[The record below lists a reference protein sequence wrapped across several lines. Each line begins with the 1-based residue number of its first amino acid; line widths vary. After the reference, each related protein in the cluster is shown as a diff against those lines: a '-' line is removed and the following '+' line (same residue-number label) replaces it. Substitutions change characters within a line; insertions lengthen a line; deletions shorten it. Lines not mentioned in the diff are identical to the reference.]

1 MRGRPAILVLAALL
15 AWLGCGLGQA
25 LADEATTTR
34 LEEARTASA
43 AGRFADAGAS
53 LDAAYRDGARNAALC
68 LAAARTWD
76 QAGDKGQVVRWLVR
90 AHRLDPSNT
99 EAEKALA
106 ALGVRLPGPSLPLGS
121 RLGPRALVW
130 LALAANSL
138 FWLALTLARCL
149 GRAVPRQYLAL
160 AGLLTGWLWLEAG
173 LAVCGP
179 RLWPVGVVAQEAAV
193 LCAPEAGAE
202 ALFRLPAGEVVT
214 LGPLRDG
221 FRRVTAAPDRLG
233 WVPARTAQ
241 AAAP

>member
-1 MRGRPAILVLAALL
+1 MRGRPAILFLAALL

-25 LADEATTTR
+25 WGDEAIATR
-34 LEEARTASA
+34 LEAARTAYA
-43 AGRFADAGAS
+43 AGRFAAAGAS
-53 LDAAYRDGARNAALC
+53 LDAAYREGARNAALC

-76 QAGDKGQVVRWLVR
+76 QAGDKSRSVRWLVR
-90 AHRLDPSNT
+90 AHRLDPSDT
-99 EAEKALA
+99 EAGKALT

-121 RLGPRALVW
+121 RLSPRALVW

-138 FWLALTLARCL
+138 FWLALTLARCF
-149 GRAVPRQYLAL
+149 GRAVPRRCLAL

-173 LAVCGP
+173 LAVFGP
-179 RLWPVGVVAQEAAV
+179 RLWPVGVVAQETAV

-202 ALFRLPAGEVVT
+202 AFFRLPAGEVVT

-233 WVPARTAQ
+233 WVPTQTTPPAE
-241 AAAP
+241 P

>member
-1 MRGRPAILVLAALL
+1 LFLAALL

-25 LADEATTTR
+25 WGDEAIATR
-34 LEEARTASA
+34 LEAARTAYA
-43 AGRFADAGAS
+43 AGRFAAAGAS
-53 LDAAYRDGARNAALC
+53 LDAAYREGARNAALC

-76 QAGDKGQVVRWLVR
+76 QAGDKSRSVRWLVR
-90 AHRLDPSNT
+90 AHRLDPSDT
-99 EAEKALA
+99 EAGKALT

-121 RLGPRALVW
+121 RLSPRALVW

-138 FWLALTLARCL
+138 FWLALTLARCF
-149 GRAVPRQYLAL
+149 GRAVPRRCLAL

-173 LAVCGP
+173 LAVFGP
-179 RLWPVGVVAQEAAV
+179 RLWPVGVVAQETAV

-202 ALFRLPAGEVVT
+202 AFFRLPAGEVVT

-233 WVPARTAQ
+233 WVPTQPTPPAE
-241 AAAP
+241 P